1 MRMGVAGCA
10 LAFAVSANAYNACV
24 DVSRAQFARDLAAA
38 HAADKLATLDQK
50 YPGLGG
56 FQVYLEHSLGSD
68 AEGDFVV
75 FGVASFRE
83 LAQRLKARRVEDR
96 PWPQSRP
103 LRKCANGICSYNFYE
118 GIDHGYLYLKEIR
131 YNDYVGCLDVEAIW
145 FLDGD

>member
-1 MRMGVAGCA
+1 MRIAAALGV
-10 LAFAVSANAYNACV
+10 LAFAASASAYESCV
-24 DVSRAQFARDLAAA
+24 DVSRTQFAKDLAAA
-38 HAADKLATLDQK
+38 HAADQLETLDQK

-56 FQVYLEHSLGSD
+56 FRVYLEHSLASD
-68 AEGDFVV
+68 TEGDFVV

-96 PWPQSRP
+96 PWPRSRL
-103 LRKCANGICSYNFYE
+103 LRKCANGICSFNFYE

-131 YNDYVGCLDVEAIW
+131 YNDYVSCLDVEAIW